1 MGRPEP
7 AQAIQDWLGQRDD
20 PLFVALA
27 DDAQLTID
35 AVDGP
40 DLDRSSFT
48 GTQAAGVD
56 EGRAGFVDRVLQAR
70 EEITDLGI
78 TERIGEPLLLGLPD
92 LFFENRAQSRSSVSR
107 YRNWTP

>member
-1 MGRPEP
+1 MGCPEL
-7 AQAIQDWLGQRDD
+7 AQVVQNCLGEQDD

-27 DDAQLTID
+27 EDPQQTID

-40 DLDRSSFT
+40 DLERSSFT

-70 EEITDLGI
+70 KEITDLGI
-78 TERIGEPLLLGLPD
+78 T
-92 LFFENRAQSRSSVSR
+92 
-107 YRNWTP
+107 